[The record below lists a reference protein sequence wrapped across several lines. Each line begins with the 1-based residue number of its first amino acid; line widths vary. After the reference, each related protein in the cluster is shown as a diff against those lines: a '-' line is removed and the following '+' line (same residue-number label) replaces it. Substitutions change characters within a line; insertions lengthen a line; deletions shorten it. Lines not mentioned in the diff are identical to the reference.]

1 MNENAEALALIK
13 ANLAYAVTGDEA
25 NLDLGAIEKRI
36 KEATKEME
44 NYMASYRNTGGD
56 KTRYLECIQKVADE
70 INGVRFVNTTAEVA
84 DSLATYRNGVLYA
97 LLIALGVIGAI
108 LAFSMRRRFID
119 FWAPTALSIALT
131 FGLCGFAGI
140 PLSLFSVLP
149 LVLVVGIGV
158 DYAIVLYSE
167 DNAVAARNSVFLAA
181 SSTLLAFGLLA
192 LSSTPALHIF
202 GLTLLLAMASVLVTT
217 VVLRPRD

>member
-1 MNENAEALALIK
+1 M
-13 ANLAYAVTGDEA
+13 
-25 NLDLGAIEKRI
+25 
-36 KEATKEME
+36 
-44 NYMASYRNTGGD
+44 
-56 KTRYLECIQKVADE
+56 
-70 INGVRFVNTTAEVA
+70 
-84 DSLATYRNGVLYA
+84 
-97 LLIALGVIGAI
+97 
-108 LAFSMRRRFID
+108 
-119 FWAPTALSIALT
+119 
-131 FGLCGFAGI
+131 CGFAGI

-149 LVLVVGIGV
+149 LVLVVGLGV

>member
-1 MNENAEALALIK
+1 M
-13 ANLAYAVTGDEA
+13 
-25 NLDLGAIEKRI
+25 
-36 KEATKEME
+36 
-44 NYMASYRNTGGD
+44 
-56 KTRYLECIQKVADE
+56 
-70 INGVRFVNTTAEVA
+70 A

-131 FGLCGFAGI
+131 SGLCGFAGI

-149 LVLVVGIGV
+149 LVLVVGLGV